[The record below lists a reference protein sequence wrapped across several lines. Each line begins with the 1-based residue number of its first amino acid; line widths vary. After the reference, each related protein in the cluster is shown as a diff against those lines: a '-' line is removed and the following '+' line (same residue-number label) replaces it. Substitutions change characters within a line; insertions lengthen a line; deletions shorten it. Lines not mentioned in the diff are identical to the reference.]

1 MTFSMSHANDPDIL
15 RRLKRAQGHLASVVR
30 MVEEGRDG
38 LDIAQQMQ
46 AVIRALENGKKSM
59 ILHHIDHHL
68 VEMTGPLPDEAQE
81 ELTKFREIA
90 KYL

>member
-1 MTFSMSHANDPDIL
+1 MSHANNPDIL
-15 RRLKRAQGHLASVVR
+15 KRLKRAQGHLASVIR

-46 AVIRALENGKKSM
+46 AVIRALENGKKTM

-68 VEMTGPLPDEAQE
+68 TEMTGPLPPEMEE
-81 ELTKFREIA
+81 ELAKFREIA